1 VATIHSL
8 AAAGRVERKRKL
20 ELQETDNKKASQS
33 LHAHTTLS
41 GLFSSRMFEAR
52 AIFQPCPGMSCD
64 GAKHGQLTH
73 AEGDMGLGR
82 ADFSRRPISVFHGAK
97 SSIWTS

>member
-1 VATIHSL
+1 MATIHSL

-64 GAKHGQLTH
+64 GAKHANSPMLK
-73 AEGDMGLGR
+73 EIWDLG
-82 ADFSRRPISVFHGAK
+82 ALISQDVQF
-97 SSIWTS
+97 

>member
-1 VATIHSL
+1 MATIHSP
-8 AAAGRVERKRKL
+8 AAAGRVERKHSKL

-41 GLFSSRMFEAR
+41 GLFSSRMFGAS

-73 AEGDMGLGR
+73 AEGDMRLGR
-82 ADFSRRPISVFHGAK
+82 TDFSRRPISVFHGAE
-97 SSIWTS
+97 SSIWS